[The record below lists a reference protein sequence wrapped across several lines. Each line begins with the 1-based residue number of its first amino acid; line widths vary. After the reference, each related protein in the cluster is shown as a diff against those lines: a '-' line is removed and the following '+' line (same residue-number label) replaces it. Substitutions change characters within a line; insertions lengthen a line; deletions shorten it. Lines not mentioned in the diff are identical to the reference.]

1 MSNQF
6 SLWLVLA
13 ANWAA
18 YPHSAFFLPV
28 AFFTA
33 AAAAAAVDVEDL
45 LLLFDLPRLEDEGR
59 FLEVP
64 DFLLVFSFP
73 LFFAAGFADEEEAE
87 GFLFCCVRALDRAA
101 ADSAQRSWADC
112 LLESRISARRLPSEN
127 NPDSFRA
134 LCLSLCLFSADCK
147 K

>member
-1 MSNQF
+1 MLKFVSKQF
-6 SLWLVLA
+6 SLWSVLA

-33 AAAAAAVDVEDL
+33 AAAAAAAVDVEDL
-45 LLLFDLPRLEDEGR
+45 PLLFDLAWLEDDGR

-73 LFFAAGFADEEEAE
+73 LFFAVGFADEVEAE
-87 GFLFCCVRALDRAA
+87 GFLFC
-101 ADSAQRSWADC
+101 
-112 LLESRISARRLPSEN
+112 
-127 NPDSFRA
+127 
-134 LCLSLCLFSADCK
+134 
-147 K
+147 